1 MQDVTIIGGGP
12 AGLFASF
19 YAGLRGMSVRI
30 IDVQDKLG
38 GKMQIYPE
46 KIIWDIGGV
55 APKPCNEIIKDMI
68 ELILEEKKVDIKKL
82 REDVAIMMSCKKSIK
97 ANHYLQKHEMS
108 DLIDQL
114 REAEDPFTCPHGR
127 PIIINFSKYEL
138 EKLFKRVM

>member
-12 AGLFASF
+12 RIICEFLC
-19 YAGLRGMSVRI
+19 LRGMSVRI

-68 ELILEEKKVDIKKL
+68 NQGLHFNPKVNLNERVTDIRKIAE
-82 REDVAIMMSCKKSIK
+82 RHFEVETDSGQIYESK
-97 ANHYLQKHEMS
+97 AVIFCRRRDY
-108 DLIDQL
+108 
-114 REAEDPFTCPHGR
+114 
-127 PIIINFSKYEL
+127 
-138 EKLFKRVM
+138 

>member
-1 MQDVTIIGGGP
+1 
-12 AGLFASF
+12 
-19 YAGLRGMSVRI
+19 
-30 IDVQDKLG
+30 
-38 GKMQIYPE
+38 
-46 KIIWDIGGV
+46 
-55 APKPCNEIIKDMI
+55 KDMI